1 LFEEEA
7 MIDVKKSVTR
17 CVRLYIALMCLV
29 GAFAWFSESLY
40 GEEDESPPLE
50 LKKPEPVTHK
60 VTSQAEIKVL
70 RRLGDILLKA
80 DEHKMAAACYYAF
93 LEKNPADYQAIY
105 NLACAHALMKQ
116 IDEALYWLQEAARLG
131 LLDTDW
137 AKKDTDLEE
146 VRKDTRFDKII
157 IYGEKRREATKDNRA
172 KPYNVIYGPPEKP
185 KEGVKFPVIVWLH
198 GRGSN
203 PDLVVEDLKK
213 MTERYGVVI
222 VSPAG
227 PGIFGPGSFNWD
239 PGFDKSLERIEEALN
254 EAEKKYPIDR
264 NRLITS
270 GFSQGASVS
279 MEVFMR
285 YPERVL
291 GSIVFCPLGLPVPSA
306 EKIPDGV
313 KDKIMLVAWEGT
325 EKPMRDRFQDAFR
338 EKGGLCVVH
347 SVYGMGHTLPPDYA
361 NYFESWF
368 LLILES
374 ARKPLQEELQK
385 ANATFAAVL
394 PESMQITKAEVGELE
409 GKKCL
414 ILQASAKEE
423 KAEPVVTL
431 CLWPLSASE
440 ECPYHKSGTHN
451 FILLGKTGAY
461 EVYYSGPEGDLK
473 DRIMKGFSVKK
484 PN

>member
-1 LFEEEA
+1 

-239 PGFDKSLERIEEALN
+239 PGFDKSLARIFH
-254 EAEKKYPIDR
+254 R
-264 NRLITS
+264 
-270 GFSQGASVS
+270 
-279 MEVFMR
+279 
-285 YPERVL
+285 
-291 GSIVFCPLGLPVPSA
+291 
-306 EKIPDGV
+306 
-313 KDKIMLVAWEGT
+313 W
-325 EKPMRDRFQDAFR
+325 
-338 EKGGLCVVH
+338 GGL
-347 SVYGMGHTLPPDYA
+347 
-361 NYFESWF
+361 
-368 LLILES
+368 
-374 ARKPLQEELQK
+374 
-385 ANATFAAVL
+385 
-394 PESMQITKAEVGELE
+394 
-409 GKKCL
+409 
-414 ILQASAKEE
+414 EE
-423 KAEPVVTL
+423 KRAK
-431 CLWPLSASE
+431 LW
-440 ECPYHKSGTHN
+440 
-451 FILLGKTGAY
+451 
-461 EVYYSGPEGDLK
+461 
-473 DRIMKGFSVKK
+473 
-484 PN
+484 